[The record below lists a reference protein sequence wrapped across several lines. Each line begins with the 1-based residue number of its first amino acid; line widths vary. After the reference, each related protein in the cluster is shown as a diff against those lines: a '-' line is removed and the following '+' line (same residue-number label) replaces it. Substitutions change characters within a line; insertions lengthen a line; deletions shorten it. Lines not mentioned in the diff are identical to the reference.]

1 MCRVSYAKSKA
12 SVISQIKFM
21 RNAQH
26 SIRSLRGS
34 AVAALVSLLFAGCQC
49 CKEEP
54 SNKTAAATTETAA
67 TSTTA
72 SPAPAPAAAAA
83 APATPAPAAAPV
95 PPAPAVAPATPAPP
109 APPVRI
115 KAGPAAAFTDSAGN
129 SWLPDQGFADGET
142 IERPDLQIANT
153 QTPAIY
159 HSERYSMTSFSYPV
173 RNGKYTVKLHFAETF
188 EGIDGVGQR
197 VFSFNVEGQGFK
209 DFDVWVKA
217 GGGLRAY
224 IETVNVDVADG
235 KLDISFTPQV
245 ENPEINGI
253 EILPAS

>member
-109 APPVRI
+109 VRI

-197 VFSFNVEGQGFK
+197 VFSFNVEGQAFK